1 MKMPSILTN
10 EDIETQYDKRIDGS
24 LNLPRSFKNLRLGLL
39 PRISQIFITLLKQ
52 NPNLE
57 VKFFQLESTDVEENL
72 IGHP

>member
-1 MKMPSILTN
+1 MPSILTN